1 MKSIRRKR
9 LLEKKAKK
17 DRSSTEIVVGSI
29 VVGIHATK
37 YTFTNTN
44 FLGEVVS
51 TNSNVFDSY
60 IRVRV
65 ISHLREGRGP
75 VSYSVNK
82 AFFQIAKREEILSFL
97 TEGQNPILPLT
108 KEAQQRIKRIAPNF
122 QFPPPVSKSDY
133 ASHYLHSIDF

>member
-17 DRSSTEIVVGSI
+17 DRFSTEIVVGSI

-37 YTFTNTN
+37 YAFTNTN

-51 TNSNVFDSY
+51 TNSNVFDTDT
-60 IRVRV
+60 RVRV

-82 AFFQIAKREEILSFL
+82 AFFRVAKREEILSFL
-97 TEGQNPILPLT
+97 AEGKNPILPLT
-108 KEAQQRIKRIAPNF
+108 KEAQQRIRRTAPNF
-122 QFPPPVSKSDY
+122 QYPPPISRADY
-133 ASHYLHSIDF
+133 SFYYLHSIDF